1 MVFPRVAQDELFAG
15 APAVACCLRAHG
27 VDAPMERAP
36 REKLLGSFIDD
47 FEMDVWRYI
56 HEVVVEFP

>member
-36 REKLLGSFIDD
+36 REKLSGSF
-47 FEMDVWRYI
+47 MGDVEVSFRRYI
-56 HEVVVEFP
+56 HE